1 MPCGC
6 SPPDRG
12 YFDSVSIQLELSV
25 GRSCTGVLSNTGSNA
40 SSGVSPSLNAVDTGL
55 TDERGRSLGYS
66 CKLDLEDDIIKS
78 LGGRCRLEG

>member
-1 MPCGC
+1 MPRRNT
-6 SPPDRG
+6 PDYS
-12 YFDSVSIQLELSV
+12 YFESVSTQLELSV
-25 GRSCTGVLSNTGSNA
+25 GRSCSGVLSNAESNA
-40 SSGVSPSLNAVDTGL
+40 SSGVSPGLNAVDTGL